1 MRSDA
6 ERSRQRLIAAAR
18 EVFATRGLGAG
29 LNEIAHHAGVGVGT
43 AYRHFANKDA
53 LIDAAMRD
61 RLDDL
66 VDIAEEGLANPEAW
80 DGLAY
85 VLRQMSAVMVADI
98 GLRDA
103 ALSAGRSP
111 EIFEE
116 IDARMEPL
124 LTRLLQR
131 AQAVGAVRPDVAVT
145 DLPVI
150 LVLVTEFAQRSAAVS
165 PGIHQRYLELFMSA
179 LRPSPHDAD
188 LGLPL
193 SNADLKRI
201 LLHDLGS

>member
-131 AQAVGAVRPDVAVT
+131 AQAAGAVRPDVAVT